1 MYKVMIVDDEKFI
14 RKSIRNRID
23 WERFGITEI
32 EEAANGQ
39 EALALQESFRP
50 TIVLVDIRM
59 PKMDGLAFITESK
72 KRYPGINYIIM
83 SSL

>member
-39 EALALQESFRP
+39 
-50 TIVLVDIRM
+50 
-59 PKMDGLAFITESK
+59 
-72 KRYPGINYIIM
+72 
-83 SSL
+83 